1 MALFM
6 KNFFTSRSELEVEKS
21 VLNKISISVC
31 WFVLFGFIFLS
42 KSEKEKIK
50 SGYINRDSYKE

>member
-1 MALFM
+1 M